1 MSNRTAK
8 NGNKDNKMAYKIKWY
23 LDLRRTSDGGKGR
36 LYLVI
41 YNNGTAAQIATGL
54 MLRKG
59 EFVAG
64 KVVGVPMAAKL
75 TQMLGIKRAKLQLD
89 IEELAC
95 KGYEVDK
102 MKAAEIKKAVMD
114 IRGNDGEEGNG
125 NGNGNGNGDGNGD
138 DAVFG
143 TFAERFI
150 ARRGKEKTRLV
161 YEMTLRKM
169 GGYCDVGSLRFADIS
184 VGWLRDFEQWMGATC
199 SVNTRGIHLR
209 NIRAVMNAA
218 IDEGV
223 MGAEL
228 YPFRRFK
235 IRKEETLK
243 RSLSVGDLR
252 RLRDYR
258 CEGWQRKY
266 VDVFMLS
273 FYLAGIN
280 LVDLMGLPP
289 LGADGVIRYR
299 RSKTGVWCELSVPPE
314 ARAIIERYRGE
325 ERLLWFGERL
335 KPGAEGWHDWL
346 HRFNEGL
353 QKVGPAGYMY
363 VRGKGPGGG
372 KRRVKVYDGLFPE
385 LTSYWARHTWA
396 TLAAEIDV
404 PDAVIDAALGHR
416 SPYRMADIYI
426 RRNARKVD
434 EAVRRVIEYFEDY
447 ARE

>member
-1 MSNRTAK
+1 
-8 NGNKDNKMAYKIKWY
+8 MAYKIKWY
-23 LDLRRTSDGGKGR
+23 LDLRRTSDEGKGR
-36 LYLVI
+36 LYMVI

-54 MLRKG
+54 MLHKN
-59 EFVAG
+59 EFEAG
-64 KVVGVPMAAKL
+64 KVVGVPMAGKL

-95 KGYEVDK
+95 NGYEVDK
-102 MKAAEIKKAVMD
+102 MKAAEIKKAVLAKH
-114 IRGNDGEEGNG
+114 GNDGEEGNG
-125 NGNGNGNGDGNGD
+125 EGNGAGNET
-138 DAVFG
+138 AFG
-143 TFAERFI
+143 TFAEKFI
-150 ARRGKEKTRLV
+150 ARRGKEKTRQV

-169 GGYCDVGSLRFADIS
+169 GGYCDVGRLRFADIS
-184 VGWLRDFEQWMGATC
+184 VGWLRDFEQWLGATC

-223 MGAEL
+223 VPADL

-235 IRKEETLK
+235 IKKEETMK

-252 RLRDYR
+252 RLRDYP

-289 LGADGVIRYR
+289 LEADGVIRYR
-299 RSKTGVWCELSVPPE
+299 RSKTGVLCQLSVPPE

-325 ERLLWFGERL
+325 RHLLWFGERL

-353 QKVGPAGYMY
+353 QKVGPSGYMY
-363 VRGKGPGGG
+363 VRRKGQCGG
-372 KRRVKVYDGLFPE
+372 KQRVKVYNALFPE

-416 SPYRMADIYI
+416 SPCRMADIYI
-426 RRNARKVD
+426 RRDARKVD
-434 EAVRRVIEYFEDY
+434 EAVRRVIEYVKGGGGAY
-447 ARE
+447 

>member
-1 MSNRTAK
+1 
-8 NGNKDNKMAYKIKWY
+8 MAYKIKWY
-23 LDLRRTSDGGKGR
+23 LDLRRTSDEGKGR
-36 LYLVI
+36 LYMVI

-54 MLRKG
+54 MLHKE
-59 EFVAG
+59 EFEAG
-64 KVVGVPMAAKL
+64 KVVGVPMAGKL

-89 IEELAC
+89 IEELAVS
-95 KGYEVDK
+95 GYEVDK
-102 MKAAEIKKAVMD
+102 MKAAEIKKAVMAK
-114 IRGNDGEEGNG
+114 RGNDGEEGNG
-125 NGNGNGNGDGNGD
+125 EGNGTGNET
-138 DAVFG
+138 AFG
-143 TFAERFI
+143 TFAEKFI
-150 ARRGKEKTRLV
+150 ARRGKEKTRQV

-169 GGYCDVGSLRFADIS
+169 GGYCDVGRLRFADIS
-184 VGWLRDFEQWMGATC
+184 VGWLRDFEQWLGATC

-223 MGAEL
+223 VPADL

-235 IRKEETLK
+235 IKKEETMK

-252 RLRDYR
+252 RLRDYP

-299 RSKTGVWCELSVPPE
+299 RSKTGVLCQLSVPPE

-325 ERLLWFGERL
+325 RHVLWFGERL

-353 QKVGPAGYMY
+353 QKVGPSGYMY
-363 VRGKGPGGG
+363 VRRKGQCGG
-372 KRRVKVYDGLFPE
+372 KQRVKVYNALFPE

-416 SPYRMADIYI
+416 SPCRMADIYI
-426 RRNARKVD
+426 RRDARKVD

-447 ARE
+447 ARK

>member
-1 MSNRTAK
+1 
-8 NGNKDNKMAYKIKWY
+8 MAYKIKWY
-23 LDLRRTSDGGKGR
+23 LDLRRTSDEGKGR
-36 LYLVI
+36 LYMVI

-54 MLRKG
+54 MLHKE
-59 EFVAG
+59 EFEAG
-64 KVVGVPMAAKL
+64 KVVGVPMAGKL

-89 IEELAC
+89 IEELAVG
-95 KGYEVDK
+95 GYEVDK
-102 MKAAEIKKAVMD
+102 MKAAEIKKAVMAK
-114 IRGNDGEEGNG
+114 RGNDGEDGNGEGNG
-125 NGNGNGNGDGNGD
+125 TGNET
-138 DAVFG
+138 AFG
-143 TFAERFI
+143 TFAEKFI
-150 ARRGKEKTRLV
+150 ARRGKEKTRQV

-184 VGWLRDFEQWMGATC
+184 VGWLRDFEQWLGATC

-223 MGAEL
+223 VPADL

-235 IRKEETLK
+235 IKKEDTMK
-243 RSLSVGDLR
+243 RSLPVGDLR
-252 RLRDYR
+252 RLRDYP

-299 RSKTGVWCELSVPPE
+299 RSKTGVLCQLSVPPE

-325 ERLLWFGERL
+325 RHLLWFGERL

-353 QKVGPAGYMY
+353 QKVGPSGYMY
-363 VRGKGPGGG
+363 VRRKGQCGG
-372 KRRVKVYDGLFPE
+372 KQRVKVYNALFPE

-416 SPYRMADIYI
+416 SPCRMADIYI
-426 RRNARKVD
+426 RRDARNVD
-434 EAVRRVIEYFEDY
+434 EAVRRVIKYFEDY
-447 ARE
+447 ARK

>member
-1 MSNRTAK
+1 
-8 NGNKDNKMAYKIKWY
+8 MAYKIKWY
-23 LDLRRTSDGGKGR
+23 LDLRRTSDEGKGR
-36 LYLVI
+36 LYMVI

-54 MLRKG
+54 MLHKE
-59 EFVAG
+59 EFEAG
-64 KVVGVPMAAKL
+64 KVVGVPMAGKL
-75 TQMLGIKRAKLQLD
+75 TQMIGIKRAKLQLD
-89 IEELAC
+89 IEELAVS
-95 KGYEVDK
+95 GYEVDK
-102 MKAAEIKKAVMD
+102 MKAAEIKKAVMTK
-114 IRGNDGEEGNG
+114 RGNDGEDGNGEGNG
-125 NGNGNGNGDGNGD
+125 TGNET
-138 DAVFG
+138 AFG
-143 TFAERFI
+143 TFAEKFI
-150 ARRGKEKTRLV
+150 ARRGKEKTRQV

-169 GGYCDVGSLRFADIS
+169 GGYCDVGRLRFADIS
-184 VGWLRDFEQWMGATC
+184 VGWLRDFEQWLGETC

-223 MGAEL
+223 VPADL

-235 IRKEETLK
+235 IKKEETMK

-252 RLRDYR
+252 RLRDYP

-299 RSKTGVWCELSVPPE
+299 RSKTGVLCQLSVPPE

-325 ERLLWFGERL
+325 RHLLWFGERL

-353 QKVGPAGYMY
+353 QKVGPSGYMY
-363 VRGKGPGGG
+363 VRRKGQCGG
-372 KRRVKVYDGLFPE
+372 KQRVKVYNALFPE

-416 SPYRMADIYI
+416 SPCRMADIYI
-426 RRNARKVD
+426 RRDARKVD

-447 ARE
+447 ARK

>member
-1 MSNRTAK
+1 
-8 NGNKDNKMAYKIKWY
+8 MAYKIKWY

-36 LYLVI
+36 LYMVI

-54 MLRKG
+54 MLHKN
-59 EFVAG
+59 EFEAG
-64 KVVGVPMAAKL
+64 KVVGVPMAGKL

-89 IEELAC
+89 IEELAVG
-95 KGYEVDK
+95 GYEVDK
-102 MKAAEIKKAVMD
+102 MKAAEIKKAVMAK
-114 IRGNDGEEGNG
+114 RGNDGEEGNG
-125 NGNGNGNGDGNGD
+125 EGNGAGNET
-138 DAVFG
+138 AFG
-143 TFAERFI
+143 TFAEKFI
-150 ARRGKEKTRLV
+150 ARRGKEKTRKV

-169 GGYCDVGSLRFADIS
+169 GGYCDVGRLRFADIS

-223 MGAEL
+223 VPADL

-235 IRKEETLK
+235 IKKEETMK

-252 RLRDYR
+252 RLRDYP

-299 RSKTGVWCELSVPPE
+299 RSKTGVLCQLSVPPE
-314 ARAIIERYRGE
+314 ARAIIERYRGD

-353 QKVGPAGYMY
+353 QKVGPSGYMY
-363 VRGKGPGGG
+363 VRRKGQCGG
-372 KRRVKVYDGLFPE
+372 KQRVKVYNALFPE

-416 SPYRMADIYI
+416 SPCRMADIYI
-426 RRNARKVD
+426 RRDARKVD
-434 EAVRRVIEYFEDY
+434 EAVMRVIEYVNGKTDGG
-447 ARE
+447 

>member
-1 MSNRTAK
+1 
-8 NGNKDNKMAYKIKWY
+8 MAYKIKWY
-23 LDLRRTSDGGKGR
+23 LDLRRTSDEGKGR
-36 LYLVI
+36 LYMVI

-54 MLRKG
+54 MLHKN
-59 EFVAG
+59 EFEAG
-64 KVVGVPMAAKL
+64 KVVGVPMAGKL
-75 TQMLGIKRAKLQLD
+75 TQMIGIKRAKLQLD
-89 IEELAC
+89 IEELAVS
-95 KGYEVDK
+95 GYEVDK
-102 MKAAEIKKAVMD
+102 MKAAEIKKAVMAK
-114 IRGNDGEEGNG
+114 RGNDGEEGNG
-125 NGNGNGNGDGNGD
+125 EDKGAGSET
-138 DAVFG
+138 AFG
-143 TFAERFI
+143 TFAEKFI
-150 ARRGKEKTRLV
+150 ARRGKEKTRQV

-169 GGYCDVGSLRFADIS
+169 GEYCDVGRLRFADIS
-184 VGWLRDFEQWMGATC
+184 VGWLRDFEQWLGATC

-223 MGAEL
+223 VPADL

-235 IRKEETLK
+235 IKKEETMK

-252 RLRDYR
+252 RLRDYP

-299 RSKTGVWCELSVPPE
+299 RSKTGVLCQLSVPPE

-325 ERLLWFGERL
+325 RHLLWFGERL

-353 QKVGPAGYMY
+353 QKVGPSGYMY
-363 VRGKGPGGG
+363 VRRKGQCGG
-372 KRRVKVYDGLFPE
+372 KQRVKVYNALFPE

-416 SPYRMADIYI
+416 SPCRMADIYI
-426 RRNARKVD
+426 RRDARKVD

-447 ARE
+447 ARK

>member
-1 MSNRTAK
+1 
-8 NGNKDNKMAYKIKWY
+8 MAYKIKWY

-36 LYLVI
+36 LYMVI
-41 YNNGTAAQIATGL
+41 YNNGTSAQIATGL
-54 MLRKG
+54 MLHKE
-59 EFVAG
+59 EFEAG
-64 KVVGVPMAAKL
+64 KVVGVPMAGKL

-89 IEELAC
+89 IEELAVG
-95 KGYEVDK
+95 GYEVDK
-102 MKAAEIKKAVMD
+102 MKAAEIKKAVMAK
-114 IRGNDGEEGNG
+114 RGNDGEDGNGEGNG
-125 NGNGNGNGDGNGD
+125 TGNE
-138 DAVFG
+138 AAFG
-143 TFAERFI
+143 TFAEKFI
-150 ARRGKEKTRLV
+150 ARRCKEKTRQV

-184 VGWLRDFEQWMGATC
+184 VGWLRDFEHWLGATC

-223 MGAEL
+223 MPADL

-235 IRKEETLK
+235 IKKEETMK
-243 RSLSVGDLR
+243 RSLSVCDLR
-252 RLRDYR
+252 RLRDYP

-299 RSKTGVWCELSVPPE
+299 RSKTGVLCQLSVPPE
-314 ARAIIERYRGE
+314 ARAIIERYRGD

-353 QKVGPAGYMY
+353 QKVGPSGYMY
-363 VRGKGPGGG
+363 VRRRGQCGG
-372 KRRVKVYDGLFPE
+372 KQRVKVYNALFPE

-416 SPYRMADIYI
+416 SPCRMADIYI
-426 RRNARKVD
+426 RRDARKVD
-434 EAVRRVIEYFEDY
+434 EAVRRVIEYVNGKTDGS
-447 ARE
+447 

>member
-1 MSNRTAK
+1 
-8 NGNKDNKMAYKIKWY
+8 MAYKIKWY
-23 LDLRRTSDGGKGR
+23 LDLRRTSDEGKGR
-36 LYLVI
+36 LYMVI

-54 MLRKG
+54 MLHKN
-59 EFVAG
+59 EFEAG
-64 KVVGVPMAAKL
+64 KVVGVPMAGKL

-95 KGYEVDK
+95 NGYEVDK
-102 MKAAEIKKAVMD
+102 MKAAEIKKAVMAK
-114 IRGNDGEEGNG
+114 RGNDGEEGNG
-125 NGNGNGNGDGNGD
+125 EGNGTGNE
-138 DAVFG
+138 AAFG
-143 TFAERFI
+143 TFAEKFI
-150 ARRGKEKTRLV
+150 ARRGKEKTRQV

-169 GGYCDVGSLRFADIS
+169 GGYCDVGSLKFADIS
-184 VGWLRDFEQWMGATC
+184 VGWLRDFEQWLGATC

-223 MGAEL
+223 VPADL

-235 IRKEETLK
+235 IKKEETMK

-252 RLRDYR
+252 RLRDYP

-299 RSKTGVWCELSVPPE
+299 RSKTGVLCQLSVPPE

-325 ERLLWFGERL
+325 RHLLWFGERL

-353 QKVGPAGYMY
+353 QKVGPSGYMY
-363 VRGKGPGGG
+363 VRRKGQCGG
-372 KRRVKVYDGLFPE
+372 KQRVKVYNALFPE

-416 SPYRMADIYI
+416 SPCRMADIYI
-426 RRNARKVD
+426 RRDARKVD
-434 EAVRRVIEYFEDY
+434 EAARRVIEFVNGKTDGS
-447 ARE
+447 

>member
-1 MSNRTAK
+1 
-8 NGNKDNKMAYKIKWY
+8 MAYKIKWY
-23 LDLRRTSDGGKGR
+23 LDLRRTSDEGKGR
-36 LYLVI
+36 LYMVI

-54 MLRKG
+54 MLHKN
-59 EFVAG
+59 EFEAG
-64 KVVGVPMAAKL
+64 KVVGVPMAGKL

-95 KGYEVDK
+95 NGYEVDK
-102 MKAAEIKKAVMD
+102 MKAAEIKKAVLAKH
-114 IRGNDGEEGNG
+114 GNDGEEGNG
-125 NGNGNGNGDGNGD
+125 EGNGTGNET
-138 DAVFG
+138 AFG
-143 TFAERFI
+143 TFAEKFI
-150 ARRGKEKTRLV
+150 ARRCKEKTRQV

-169 GGYCDVGSLRFADIS
+169 GGYCDVGRLRFADIS
-184 VGWLRDFEQWMGATC
+184 VGWLRDFEQWLGTTC

-223 MGAEL
+223 VPADL

-235 IRKEETLK
+235 IKKEETMK

-252 RLRDYR
+252 RLRDYP

-299 RSKTGVWCELSVPPE
+299 RSKTGVLCQLSVPPE

-325 ERLLWFGERL
+325 RHLLWFGERL
-335 KPGAEGWHDWL
+335 KPDAEGWHDWL

-353 QKVGPAGYMY
+353 QKVGPSGYMY
-363 VRGKGPGGG
+363 VRRKGRCGG
-372 KRRVKVYDGLFPE
+372 KQRGKVYNALFPE

-404 PDAVIDAALGHR
+404 PDAVIDAALGHK
-416 SPYRMADIYI
+416 SPCRMADIYI
-426 RRNARKVD
+426 RRDARKVD

-447 ARE
+447 ARK

>member
-1 MSNRTAK
+1 
-8 NGNKDNKMAYKIKWY
+8 MAYKIKWY
-23 LDLRRTSDGGKGR
+23 LDLRRASTEGKGR
-36 LYLVI
+36 LYMVI

-54 MLRKG
+54 MLHKN
-59 EFVAG
+59 EFEAG
-64 KVVGVPMAAKL
+64 KVVGVPMAGKL

-95 KGYEVDK
+95 NGYEVDK
-102 MKAAEIKKAVMD
+102 MKAAEIKKAVLAK
-114 IRGNDGEEGNG
+114 RGNDDEEGNG
-125 NGNGNGNGDGNGD
+125 EGNGAGNET
-138 DAVFG
+138 AFG
-143 TFAERFI
+143 TFAEKFI
-150 ARRGKEKTRLV
+150 ARRGKEKTRQV

-169 GGYCDVGSLRFADIS
+169 GGYCDVGRLRFADIS
-184 VGWLRDFEQWMGATC
+184 VGWLRDFEQWLGETC

-223 MGAEL
+223 VPADL

-235 IRKEETLK
+235 IKKEETMK
-243 RSLSVGDLR
+243 RSLPVGDLR
-252 RLRDYR
+252 RLRDYP

-299 RSKTGVWCELSVPPE
+299 RSKTGVLCQLSVPPE

-325 ERLLWFGERL
+325 RHLLWFGERL

-353 QKVGPAGYMY
+353 QKVGPSGYMY
-363 VRGKGPGGG
+363 VRRKGQCGG
-372 KRRVKVYDGLFPE
+372 KQRVKVYNALFPE

-416 SPYRMADIYI
+416 SPCRMADIYI
-426 RRNARKVD
+426 RRDARKVD
-434 EAVRRVIEYFEDY
+434 EAVKRVIEYVNGG
-447 ARE
+447 AGAH

>member
-1 MSNRTAK
+1 
-8 NGNKDNKMAYKIKWY
+8 MAYKIKWY
-23 LDLRRTSDGGKGR
+23 LDLRRTSDEGKGR
-36 LYLVI
+36 LYMVI

-54 MLRKG
+54 MLHKE
-59 EFVAG
+59 EFEAG
-64 KVVGVPMAAKL
+64 KVVGVPMAGKL

-89 IEELAC
+89 IEELAVS
-95 KGYEVDK
+95 GYEVDK
-102 MKAAEIKKAVMD
+102 MKAAEIKKAVMAK
-114 IRGNDGEEGNG
+114 RGNDGENGNGEGNG
-125 NGNGNGNGDGNGD
+125 TGNET
-138 DAVFG
+138 AFG
-143 TFAERFI
+143 TFAEKFI
-150 ARRGKEKTRLV
+150 ARRGKEKTRQV

-184 VGWLRDFEQWMGATC
+184 VGWLRDFEQWLGETC

-223 MGAEL
+223 VPADL

-235 IRKEETLK
+235 IKKEETMK

-252 RLRDYR
+252 RLRDYP

-299 RSKTGVWCELSVPPE
+299 RSKTGVLCQLSVPPE

-325 ERLLWFGERL
+325 RHLLWFGERL

-353 QKVGPAGYMY
+353 QKVGPSGYMY
-363 VRGKGPGGG
+363 VRRKGQCGG
-372 KRRVKVYDGLFPE
+372 KQRVKVYNALFPE

-416 SPYRMADIYI
+416 SPCRMADIYI
-426 RRNARKVD
+426 RRDARKVD

-447 ARE
+447 ARK

>member
-1 MSNRTAK
+1 
-8 NGNKDNKMAYKIKWY
+8 MAYKIKWY
-23 LDLRRTSDGGKGR
+23 LDLRRTSDEGKGR
-36 LYLVI
+36 LYMVI

-54 MLRKG
+54 MLHKN
-59 EFVAG
+59 EFEAG
-64 KVVGVPMAAKL
+64 KVVGVPMAGKL

-95 KGYEVDK
+95 NGYEVDK
-102 MKAAEIKKAVMD
+102 MKAAEIKKAVLAK
-114 IRGNDGEEGNG
+114 RGNDGEEGNG
-125 NGNGNGNGDGNGD
+125 VGNET
-138 DAVFG
+138 AFG
-143 TFAERFI
+143 TFAEKFI
-150 ARRGKEKTRLV
+150 ARRGKEKTRQV

-169 GGYCDVGSLRFADIS
+169 GGYCDVGRLRFADIS
-184 VGWLRDFEQWMGATC
+184 VGWLRDFEQWLGATC

-223 MGAEL
+223 VPTDL

-235 IRKEETLK
+235 IKKEETMK

-252 RLRDYR
+252 RLRDYP

-289 LGADGVIRYR
+289 LEADSVIRYR
-299 RSKTGVWCELSVPPE
+299 RSKTGVLCQLSVPPE

-325 ERLLWFGERL
+325 RHLLWFGERL

-353 QKVGPAGYMY
+353 QKVGPSGYMY
-363 VRGKGPGGG
+363 VRRKGQCGG
-372 KRRVKVYDGLFPE
+372 KQRVKVYNALFPE

-416 SPYRMADIYI
+416 SPCRIADIYI
-426 RRNARKVD
+426 RRDARKVD
-434 EAVRRVIEYFEDY
+434 EAVKRVIEYVNGKTDGS
-447 ARE
+447 

>member
-1 MSNRTAK
+1 
-8 NGNKDNKMAYKIKWY
+8 MAYKIKWY
-23 LDLRRTSDGGKGR
+23 LDLRRTSDEGKGR
-36 LYLVI
+36 LYMVI

-54 MLRKG
+54 MLHKN
-59 EFVAG
+59 EFEAG
-64 KVVGVPMAAKL
+64 KVVGVPMAGKL

-95 KGYEVDK
+95 NGYEVDK
-102 MKAAEIKKAVMD
+102 MKAAEIKKAVLAKH
-114 IRGNDGEEGNG
+114 GNDGEEGNG
-125 NGNGNGNGDGNGD
+125 EGNGAGNET
-138 DAVFG
+138 AFG
-143 TFAERFI
+143 TFAEKFI
-150 ARRGKEKTRLV
+150 ARRGKEKTRQV

-169 GGYCDVGSLRFADIS
+169 GGYCDVGRLRFADIS
-184 VGWLRDFEQWMGATC
+184 AGWLRDFEQWLGTTC

-223 MGAEL
+223 VPADL

-235 IRKEETLK
+235 IKKEETMK

-252 RLRDYR
+252 RLRDYP

-299 RSKTGVWCELSVPPE
+299 RSKTGVLCQLSVPPE

-325 ERLLWFGERL
+325 RHLLWFGERL

-353 QKVGPAGYMY
+353 QKVGPSGYMY
-363 VRGKGPGGG
+363 VRRKGQCGG
-372 KRRVKVYDGLFPE
+372 KQRVKVYNALFPE
-385 LTSYWARHTWA
+385 LTSYVARHTWA

-416 SPYRMADIYI
+416 SPCRMADIYI
-426 RRNARKVD
+426 RRDARKVD
-434 EAVRRVIEYFEDY
+434 EAVRRVIEYVKGGGGAY
-447 ARE
+447 

>member
-1 MSNRTAK
+1 
-8 NGNKDNKMAYKIKWY
+8 MAYKIKWY
-23 LDLRRTSDGGKGR
+23 LDLRRTSTEGKGR
-36 LYLVI
+36 LYMVI

-54 MLRKG
+54 MLHKN
-59 EFVAG
+59 EFEAG
-64 KVVGVPMAAKL
+64 KVVGVPMAGKL

-95 KGYEVDK
+95 NGYEVDK
-102 MKAAEIKKAVMD
+102 MKAAEIKKAVLAK
-114 IRGNDGEEGNG
+114 RGNDGEEGNG
-125 NGNGNGNGDGNGD
+125 EGNGAGNET
-138 DAVFG
+138 AFG
-143 TFAERFI
+143 TFAEKFI
-150 ARRGKEKTRLV
+150 ARRGKEKTRQV

-169 GGYCDVGSLRFADIS
+169 GGYCDVGRLRFADIS
-184 VGWLRDFEQWMGATC
+184 VGWLRDFEQWLGATC
-199 SVNTRGIHLR
+199 CVNTRGIHLR

-223 MGAEL
+223 VPADL

-235 IRKEETLK
+235 IKKEETMK

-252 RLRDYR
+252 RLRDYP

-299 RSKTGVWCELSVPPE
+299 RSKTGVLCQLSVPPE

-325 ERLLWFGERL
+325 RHLLWFGERL

-353 QKVGPAGYMY
+353 QKVGPSGYMY
-363 VRGKGPGGG
+363 VRRKGQCSGKQ
-372 KRRVKVYDGLFPE
+372 RVKVYNALFPE
-385 LTSYWARHTWA
+385 LSSYWARHTWA

-416 SPYRMADIYI
+416 SVCRMADIYI
-426 RRNARKVD
+426 RRDARKVD
-434 EAVRRVIEYFEDY
+434 EAVRRVIEYVNGGVG
-447 ARE
+447 AHQG

>member
-1 MSNRTAK
+1 
-8 NGNKDNKMAYKIKWY
+8 MAYKIKWY
-23 LDLRRTSDGGKGR
+23 LDLRRTSDEGKGR
-36 LYLVI
+36 LYMVI

-54 MLRKG
+54 MLHKN
-59 EFVAG
+59 EFEAG
-64 KVVGVPMAAKL
+64 KVVGVPMAGKL

-95 KGYEVDK
+95 NGYEVDK
-102 MKAAEIKKAVMD
+102 MKAAEIKKAVLAKH
-114 IRGNDGEEGNG
+114 GNDGEEGNG
-125 NGNGNGNGDGNGD
+125 EGNGAGNET
-138 DAVFG
+138 AFG
-143 TFAERFI
+143 TFAEKFI
-150 ARRGKEKTRLV
+150 ARRGKEKTRQV

-169 GGYCDVGSLRFADIS
+169 GGYCDVGRLRFADIS
-184 VGWLRDFEQWMGATC
+184 AGWLRDFEQWLGTTC

-223 MGAEL
+223 VPADL

-235 IRKEETLK
+235 IKKEETMK

-252 RLRDYR
+252 RLRDYP

-299 RSKTGVWCELSVPPE
+299 RSKTGVLCQLSVPPE

-325 ERLLWFGERL
+325 RHLLWFGERL

-353 QKVGPAGYMY
+353 QKVGPSGYMY
-363 VRGKGPGGG
+363 VRRKGQCGG
-372 KRRVKVYDGLFPE
+372 KQRVKVYNALFPE

-416 SPYRMADIYI
+416 SPCRMADIYI
-426 RRNARKVD
+426 RRDARKVD
-434 EAVRRVIEYFEDY
+434 EAVRRVIEYVKGGGGAY
-447 ARE
+447 

>member
-1 MSNRTAK
+1 
-8 NGNKDNKMAYKIKWY
+8 MAYKIKWY
-23 LDLRRTSDGGKGR
+23 LDLRRTSDEGKGR
-36 LYLVI
+36 LYMVI

-54 MLRKG
+54 MLHKE
-59 EFVAG
+59 EFEAG
-64 KVVGVPMAAKL
+64 KVVGVPMAGKL
-75 TQMLGIKRAKLQLD
+75 TQMIGIKRAKLQLD
-89 IEELAC
+89 IEELAVS
-95 KGYEVDK
+95 GYEVDK
-102 MKAAEIKKAVMD
+102 MKAAEIKKAVMAK
-114 IRGNDGEEGNG
+114 RGNDGEDGNGEGNG
-125 NGNGNGNGDGNGD
+125 TGNET
-138 DAVFG
+138 AFG
-143 TFAERFI
+143 TFAEKFI
-150 ARRGKEKTRLV
+150 ARRGKEKTRQV

-184 VGWLRDFEQWMGATC
+184 VGWLRDFEQWLGATC

-223 MGAEL
+223 VPADL

-235 IRKEETLK
+235 IKKEETMK

-252 RLRDYR
+252 RLRDYP

-299 RSKTGVWCELSVPPE
+299 RSKTGVLCQLSVPPE
-314 ARAIIERYRGE
+314 ARAIIERYRGG
-325 ERLLWFGERL
+325 RHLLWFGERL

-353 QKVGPAGYMY
+353 QKVGPSGYMY
-363 VRGKGPGGG
+363 VRRKGRCGG
-372 KRRVKVYDGLFPE
+372 KQRVKVYNALFPE

-416 SPYRMADIYI
+416 SPCRMADIYI
-426 RRNARKVD
+426 RRDARKVD

-447 ARE
+447 ARK

>member
-1 MSNRTAK
+1 
-8 NGNKDNKMAYKIKWY
+8 MAYKIKWY
-23 LDLRRTSDGGKGR
+23 LDLRRTSDEGKGR
-36 LYLVI
+36 LYMVI
-41 YNNGTAAQIATGL
+41 YNNGTAAQITTGL
-54 MLRKG
+54 MLHKE
-59 EFVAG
+59 EFEAG
-64 KVVGVPMAAKL
+64 KVVGVPMAGKL

-89 IEELAC
+89 IEELAVN
-95 KGYEVDK
+95 GYEVDK
-102 MKAAEIKKAVMD
+102 MKAAEIKKAVMAK
-114 IRGNDGEEGNG
+114 RGNDGENGNGEGNG
-125 NGNGNGNGDGNGD
+125 TGNET
-138 DAVFG
+138 AFG
-143 TFAERFI
+143 TFAEKFI
-150 ARRGKEKTRLV
+150 ARRGKEKTRQV

-169 GGYCDVGSLRFADIS
+169 GGYCDVGRLRFADIS
-184 VGWLRDFEQWMGATC
+184 VGWLRDFEQWLGATC

-223 MGAEL
+223 VPADL

-235 IRKEETLK
+235 IKKEETMK

-252 RLRDYR
+252 RLRDYP

-299 RSKTGVWCELSVPPE
+299 RSKTGVLCQLSVPPE

-325 ERLLWFGERL
+325 RHLLWFGERL

-353 QKVGPAGYMY
+353 QKVGPSGYMY
-363 VRGKGPGGG
+363 VRRKGQCGG
-372 KRRVKVYDGLFPE
+372 KQRVKVYNALFPE

-416 SPYRMADIYI
+416 SPCRMADIYI
-426 RRNARKVD
+426 RRDARKVD

-447 ARE
+447 ARK

>member
-1 MSNRTAK
+1 
-8 NGNKDNKMAYKIKWY
+8 MAYKIKWY

-36 LYLVI
+36 LYMVI
-41 YNNGTAAQIATGL
+41 YNNGTSAQIATGL
-54 MLRKG
+54 MLHKN
-59 EFVAG
+59 EFEAG
-64 KVVGVPMAAKL
+64 KVVGVPMAGKL

-89 IEELAC
+89 IEELAVG
-95 KGYEVDK
+95 GYEVDK
-102 MKAAEIKKAVMD
+102 MKAAEIKKAVMAK
-114 IRGNDGEEGNG
+114 RGNDGEDGNGEGNG
-125 NGNGNGNGDGNGD
+125 NGNE
-138 DAVFG
+138 AAFG
-143 TFAERFI
+143 TFAEKFI
-150 ARRGKEKTRLV
+150 ARRCKEKTKQV

-184 VGWLRDFEQWMGATC
+184 VGWLRDFEHWLGATC

-209 NIRAVMNAA
+209 NIRAIMNAA

-223 MGAEL
+223 MPADL

-235 IRKEETLK
+235 IKKEETMK

-252 RLRDYR
+252 RLRDYP

-299 RSKTGVWCELSVPPE
+299 RSKTGVLCQLSVPPE

-325 ERLLWFGERL
+325 QHLLWFGERL

-346 HRFNEGL
+346 HRFNDGL
-353 QKVGPAGYMY
+353 QKVGPSGYMY
-363 VRGKGPGGG
+363 VRRKGRCGG
-372 KRRVKVYDGLFPE
+372 KQRVKVYNALFPE

-416 SPYRMADIYI
+416 SPCRMADIYI
-426 RRNARKVD
+426 RRDARKVD
-434 EAVRRVIEYFEDY
+434 EAVRRVIEYVNGKADAY
-447 ARE
+447 

>member
-1 MSNRTAK
+1 
-8 NGNKDNKMAYKIKWY
+8 MAYKIKWY

-36 LYLVI
+36 LYMVI
-41 YNNGTAAQIATGL
+41 YNNGTSAQIATGL
-54 MLRKG
+54 MLHKN
-59 EFVAG
+59 EFEAG
-64 KVVGVPMAAKL
+64 KVVGGPWAGKL

-89 IEELAC
+89 IEELAVG
-95 KGYEVDK
+95 GYEVDK
-102 MKAAEIKKAVMD
+102 MKAAEIKKAVMAK
-114 IRGNDGEEGNG
+114 RGNDGEEGNG
-125 NGNGNGNGDGNGD
+125 EGNGAGNET
-138 DAVFG
+138 AFG
-143 TFAERFI
+143 TFAEKFI
-150 ARRGKEKTRLV
+150 ARRGKEKTRKV

-184 VGWLRDFEQWMGATC
+184 VGWLRDFEHWLGATC

-223 MGAEL
+223 MPADL

-235 IRKEETLK
+235 IKKEETMK

-252 RLRDYR
+252 RLRDYP

-280 LVDLMGLPP
+280 LVDLIGLPP

-299 RSKTGVWCELSVPPE
+299 RSKTGVLCQLSVPPE
-314 ARAIIERYRGE
+314 AMEIIERYRGD

-346 HRFNEGL
+346 HRFNDGL
-353 QKVGPAGYMY
+353 QKVGPSGYMY
-363 VRGKGPGGG
+363 VRRKGRCGG
-372 KRRVKVYDGLFPE
+372 KQRVKVYNALFPE

-416 SPYRMADIYI
+416 SACRMADIYI
-426 RRNARKVD
+426 RRDARKVD
-434 EAVRRVIEYFEDY
+434 EAVRRVIEYVNGKADAY
-447 ARE
+447 

>member
-1 MSNRTAK
+1 
-8 NGNKDNKMAYKIKWY
+8 MAYKIKWY
-23 LDLRRTSDGGKGR
+23 LDLRRTSDEGKGR
-36 LYLVI
+36 LYMVI

-54 MLRKG
+54 MLHKE
-59 EFVAG
+59 EFEAG
-64 KVVGVPMAAKL
+64 KVVGVPMAGKL
-75 TQMLGIKRAKLQLD
+75 TQMLCIKRAKLQLD
-89 IEELAC
+89 IEELAVS
-95 KGYEVDK
+95 GYEVEK
-102 MKAAEIKKAVMD
+102 MKAAEIKKAVMAK
-114 IRGNDGEEGNG
+114 RGNDGEEGNG
-125 NGNGNGNGDGNGD
+125 EGNGAGSET
-138 DAVFG
+138 AFG
-143 TFAERFI
+143 TFAEKFI
-150 ARRGKEKTRLV
+150 ARRGKEKTRQV

-169 GGYCDVGSLRFADIS
+169 GGYCDVGRLRFADIS
-184 VGWLRDFEQWMGATC
+184 VGWLRDFEQWLGATC

-223 MGAEL
+223 VPADL

-235 IRKEETLK
+235 IKKEETMK

-252 RLRDYR
+252 RLRDYP

-299 RSKTGVWCELSVPPE
+299 RSKTGVLCQLSVPPE

-325 ERLLWFGERL
+325 RHLLWFGERL

-353 QKVGPAGYMY
+353 QKVGPSGYMY
-363 VRGKGPGGG
+363 VRRKGRCGG
-372 KRRVKVYDGLFPE
+372 KQRVKVYNALFPE

-416 SPYRMADIYI
+416 SPCRMADIYI
-426 RRNARKVD
+426 RRDARKVD
-434 EAVRRVIEYFEDY
+434 EAVRRVIKYFEDY
-447 ARE
+447 ARK

>member
-1 MSNRTAK
+1 
-8 NGNKDNKMAYKIKWY
+8 MAYKIKWY
-23 LDLRRTSDGGKGR
+23 LDLRRTSTEGKGR
-36 LYLVI
+36 LYMVI
-41 YNNGTAAQIATGL
+41 YNNGTSAQIATGL
-54 MLRKG
+54 MLHKE
-59 EFVAG
+59 EFEAG
-64 KVVGVPMAAKL
+64 KVVGVPMAGKL

-89 IEELAC
+89 IEELAVG
-95 KGYEVDK
+95 GYEVDK
-102 MKAAEIKKAVMD
+102 MKAAEIKKAVMAK
-114 IRGNDGEEGNG
+114 RGNDDEEGNG
-125 NGNGNGNGDGNGD
+125 EGNGAGNET
-138 DAVFG
+138 AFG
-143 TFAERFI
+143 TFAEKFI
-150 ARRGKEKTRLV
+150 ARRGKEKTRQV

-169 GGYCDVGSLRFADIS
+169 GGYCDVWRLRFADIS
-184 VGWLRDFEQWMGATC
+184 VGWLRDFEQWLGATC

-223 MGAEL
+223 VPADL

-235 IRKEETLK
+235 IKKEETMK

-252 RLRDYR
+252 RLRDYP

-280 LVDLMGLPP
+280 LVDLMRLPP

-299 RSKTGVWCELSVPPE
+299 RSKTGVLCQLSVPPE

-325 ERLLWFGERL
+325 RHLLWFGERL

-353 QKVGPAGYMY
+353 QKVGPSGYMY
-363 VRGKGPGGG
+363 VRRKGRCGG
-372 KRRVKVYDGLFPE
+372 KQRVKVYNALFPE

-416 SPYRMADIYI
+416 SPCRMADIYI
-426 RRNARKVD
+426 RRDARKVD
-434 EAVRRVIEYFEDY
+434 EAVRRVIEYVNGKADGS
-447 ARE
+447 

>member
-1 MSNRTAK
+1 
-8 NGNKDNKMAYKIKWY
+8 MAYKIKWY
-23 LDLRRTSDGGKGR
+23 LDLRRTSTEGKGR
-36 LYLVI
+36 LYMVI
-41 YNNGTAAQIATGL
+41 YNNGTTAQIATGL
-54 MLRKG
+54 MLHKN
-59 EFVAG
+59 EFEAG
-64 KVVGVPMAAKL
+64 KVVGVPMAGKL

-89 IEELAC
+89 IEELAVS
-95 KGYEVDK
+95 GYEVDK
-102 MKAAEIKKAVMD
+102 MKAAEIKKAVMTK
-114 IRGNDGEEGNG
+114 RGNDDEEGNG
-125 NGNGNGNGDGNGD
+125 EGKGAGGET
-138 DAVFG
+138 AFG
-143 TFAERFI
+143 TFAEKFI
-150 ARRGKEKTRLV
+150 ARRCKEKTRQV

-184 VGWLRDFEQWMGATC
+184 VGWLRDFEQWLGATC

-223 MGAEL
+223 VPADL

-235 IRKEETLK
+235 IKKEETMK

-252 RLRDYR
+252 RLRDYP

-299 RSKTGVWCELSVPPE
+299 RSKTGVLCQLSVPPE

-325 ERLLWFGERL
+325 RHLLWFGERL

-353 QKVGPAGYMY
+353 QKVGPSGYMY
-363 VRGKGPGGG
+363 VRRKGRCGG
-372 KRRVKVYDGLFPE
+372 KQRVKVYNALFPE

-416 SPYRMADIYI
+416 SVCRMADIYI
-426 RRNARKVD
+426 RRDARKVD
-434 EAVRRVIEYFEDY
+434 EAVRRVIEYVNGG
-447 ARE
+447 AGAH

>member
-1 MSNRTAK
+1 
-8 NGNKDNKMAYKIKWY
+8 MAYKIKWY

-36 LYLVI
+36 LYMVI
-41 YNNGTAAQIATGL
+41 YNNGTSAQIATGL
-54 MLRKG
+54 MLHKE
-59 EFVAG
+59 EFEAG
-64 KVVGVPMAAKL
+64 KVVGVPMAGKL

-89 IEELAC
+89 IEELAVG
-95 KGYEVDK
+95 GYEVDK
-102 MKAAEIKKAVMD
+102 MKAAEIKKAVMAKG
-114 IRGNDGEEGNG
+114 GNDGEDGNGEGNG
-125 NGNGNGNGDGNGD
+125 TGNE
-138 DAVFG
+138 AAFG
-143 TFAERFI
+143 TFAEKFI
-150 ARRGKEKTRLV
+150 ARRCKEKTRQV

-169 GGYCDVGSLRFADIS
+169 GRYCDVGSLRFADIS
-184 VGWLRDFEQWMGATC
+184 VGWLRDFEHWLGATC

-223 MGAEL
+223 MPADL

-235 IRKEETLK
+235 IKKEETMK
-243 RSLSVGDLR
+243 RSLSVCDLR
-252 RLRDYR
+252 RLRDYP

-299 RSKTGVWCELSVPPE
+299 RSKTGVLCQLSVPPE
-314 ARAIIERYRGE
+314 ARAIIERYRGD

-346 HRFNEGL
+346 HRFNDGL
-353 QKVGPAGYMY
+353 QKVGPSGYMY
-363 VRGKGPGGG
+363 VRRKGRCGG
-372 KRRVKVYDGLFPE
+372 KQRVKVYNALFPE

-416 SPYRMADIYI
+416 SPCRMADIYI
-426 RRNARKVD
+426 RRDARKVD
-434 EAVRRVIEYFEDY
+434 EAVRRVIEYVNGKADGG
-447 ARE
+447 

>member
-1 MSNRTAK
+1 
-8 NGNKDNKMAYKIKWY
+8 MAYKIKWY
-23 LDLRRTSDGGKGR
+23 LDLRRTSDEGKGR
-36 LYLVI
+36 LYMVI

-54 MLRKG
+54 MLHKN
-59 EFVAG
+59 EFEAG
-64 KVVGVPMAAKL
+64 KVVGVPMAGKL
-75 TQMLGIKRAKLQLD
+75 TQMIGIKRAKLQLD
-89 IEELAC
+89 IEELAVS
-95 KGYEVDK
+95 GYELDK
-102 MKAAEIKKAVMD
+102 MKAAEIKKAVMAK
-114 IRGNDGEEGNG
+114 RENDGEEGNG
-125 NGNGNGNGDGNGD
+125 EGKGAGSE
-138 DAVFG
+138 AAFG
-143 TFAERFI
+143 TFAEKFI
-150 ARRGKEKTRLV
+150 ARRGKEKTRQV

-169 GGYCDVGSLRFADIS
+169 GGYCDVGRLRFADIS
-184 VGWLRDFEQWMGATC
+184 VGWLRDFEQWLGETC

-223 MGAEL
+223 VPADL

-235 IRKEETLK
+235 IKKEETMK

-252 RLRDYR
+252 RLRDYP

-299 RSKTGVWCELSVPPE
+299 RSKTGVLCQLSVPPE

-325 ERLLWFGERL
+325 RHLLWFGERL

-353 QKVGPAGYMY
+353 QKVGPSGYMY
-363 VRGKGPGGG
+363 VRRKGQCGG
-372 KRRVKVYDGLFPE
+372 KQRVKVYNALFPE

-416 SPYRMADIYI
+416 SPCRMADIYI
-426 RRNARKVD
+426 RRDARKVD

-447 ARE
+447 ARK

>member
-1 MSNRTAK
+1 
-8 NGNKDNKMAYKIKWY
+8 MAYKIKWY
-23 LDLRRTSDGGKGR
+23 LDLRRTNDGGKGR
-36 LYLVI
+36 LYMVI
-41 YNNGTAAQIATGL
+41 YNNGTSAQIATGL
-54 MLRKG
+54 MLHKE
-59 EFVAG
+59 EFEAG
-64 KVVGVPMAAKL
+64 KVVGVPMAGKL

-89 IEELAC
+89 IEELAVG
-95 KGYEVDK
+95 GYEVDK
-102 MKAAEIKKAVMD
+102 MKAAEIKKAVMAK
-114 IRGNDGEEGNG
+114 RGNDGEEGNG
-125 NGNGNGNGDGNGD
+125 KGNGKENGEGNGTGNE
-138 DAVFG
+138 AAFG
-143 TFAERFI
+143 TFAEKFI
-150 ARRGKEKTRLV
+150 ARRGKEKTRQV

-184 VGWLRDFEQWMGATC
+184 VGWLRDFEHWLGATC

-223 MGAEL
+223 MPADL

-235 IRKEETLK
+235 IKKEETMK
-243 RSLSVGDLR
+243 RSLSVCDLR
-252 RLRDYR
+252 RLRDYP

-299 RSKTGVWCELSVPPE
+299 RSKTGVLCQLSVPPE
-314 ARAIIERYRGE
+314 ARAIIERYRGD

-353 QKVGPAGYMY
+353 QKVGPSGYMY
-363 VRGKGPGGG
+363 VRRKGRCGG
-372 KRRVKVYDGLFPE
+372 KQRVKVYNALFPE

-416 SPYRMADIYI
+416 SPCRMADIYI
-426 RRNARKVD
+426 RRDARKVD
-434 EAVRRVIEYFEDY
+434 EAVRRVIEYVNGKTDGS
-447 ARE
+447 

>member
-1 MSNRTAK
+1 M
-8 NGNKDNKMAYKIKWY
+8 
-23 LDLRRTSDGGKGR
+23 
-36 LYLVI
+36 VI
-41 YNNGTAAQIATGL
+41 YNNGTSAQIATGL
-54 MLRKG
+54 MLHKE
-59 EFVAG
+59 EFAAG
-64 KVVGVPMAAKL
+64 KVVGVPMAGKL

-89 IEELAC
+89 IEELAVG
-95 KGYEVDK
+95 GYEVDK
-102 MKAAEIKKAVMD
+102 MKAAEIKKAVMAK
-114 IRGNDGEEGNG
+114 RGNDGEDGNGEGNG
-125 NGNGNGNGDGNGD
+125 TGNE
-138 DAVFG
+138 AAFG
-143 TFAERFI
+143 TFAEKFI
-150 ARRGKEKTRLV
+150 VRRGKEKTRQV

-184 VGWLRDFEQWMGATC
+184 VGWLRDFEHWLGATC

-223 MGAEL
+223 MPADL
-228 YPFRRFK
+228 YPFRRFNIK
-235 IRKEETLK
+235 KEETMK

-252 RLRDYR
+252 RLRDYP

-299 RSKTGVWCELSVPPE
+299 RSKTGVLCQLSVPPE
-314 ARAIIERYRGE
+314 ARAIIERYRGD

-353 QKVGPAGYMY
+353 QKVGPSGYMY
-363 VRGKGPGGG
+363 VRRKGRCGG
-372 KRRVKVYDGLFPE
+372 KQRVKVYNALFPE
-385 LTSYWARHTWA
+385 LTSYMTSHSK
-396 TLAAEIDV
+396 IF
-404 PDAVIDAALGHR
+404 
-416 SPYRMADIYI
+416 Y
-426 RRNARKVD
+426 
-434 EAVRRVIEYFEDY
+434 
-447 ARE
+447 

>member
-1 MSNRTAK
+1 
-8 NGNKDNKMAYKIKWY
+8 MAYKIKWY
-23 LDLRRTSDGGKGR
+23 LDLRRTSDEGKGR
-36 LYLVI
+36 LYMVI

-54 MLRKG
+54 MLHKE
-59 EFVAG
+59 EFEAG
-64 KVVGVPMAAKL
+64 KVVGVPMAGKL

-95 KGYEVDK
+95 NGYEVDK
-102 MKAAEIKKAVMD
+102 MKAAEIKKAVLAKH
-114 IRGNDGEEGNG
+114 GNDGEEGNG
-125 NGNGNGNGDGNGD
+125 EGNGTGNE
-138 DAVFG
+138 AAFG
-143 TFAERFI
+143 TFAEKFI
-150 ARRGKEKTRLV
+150 ARRGKEKTRQV

-169 GGYCDVGSLRFADIS
+169 GGYCDVGRLRFADIS
-184 VGWLRDFEQWMGATC
+184 VGWLRDFEQWLGATC

-223 MGAEL
+223 VPADL

-235 IRKEETLK
+235 IKKEETMK

-252 RLRDYR
+252 RLRDYP

-299 RSKTGVWCELSVPPE
+299 RSKTGVLCQLSVPPE

-325 ERLLWFGERL
+325 RHLLWFGERL

-353 QKVGPAGYMY
+353 QKVGPSGYMY
-363 VRGKGPGGG
+363 VRRKGQCGG
-372 KRRVKVYDGLFPE
+372 KQRVKVYNALFPE

-404 PDAVIDAALGHR
+404 PDAVIDAALGHK
-416 SPYRMADIYI
+416 SPCRMADIYI
-426 RRNARKVD
+426 RRDARKVD

-447 ARE
+447 ARK

>member
-1 MSNRTAK
+1 
-8 NGNKDNKMAYKIKWY
+8 MAYKIKWY

-36 LYLVI
+36 LYMVI
-41 YNNGTAAQIATGL
+41 YNNGTSAQIATGL
-54 MLRKG
+54 MLHKN
-59 EFVAG
+59 EFEAG
-64 KVVGVPMAAKL
+64 KVVGVPMAGKL
-75 TQMLGIKRAKLQLD
+75 TQMLGIKKAKLQLD
-89 IEELAC
+89 IEELAVS
-95 KGYEVDK
+95 GYEVDK
-102 MKAAEIKKAVMD
+102 MKAAEIKKAVMAK
-114 IRGNDGEEGNG
+114 RGNDGEDGNGEGNG
-125 NGNGNGNGDGNGD
+125 AGNE
-138 DAVFG
+138 AAFG
-143 TFAERFI
+143 TFAEKFI
-150 ARRGKEKTRLV
+150 ARRGKEKTRKV

-169 GGYCDVGSLRFADIS
+169 GGYCDVERLRFADIS
-184 VGWLRDFEQWMGATC
+184 VGWLRDFEHFLGATC

-223 MGAEL
+223 MPADL

-235 IRKEETLK
+235 IKKEETMK

-252 RLRDYR
+252 RLRDYP

-299 RSKTGVWCELSVPPE
+299 RSKTGVLCQLSVPPE
-314 ARAIIERYRGE
+314 AMEIIERYRGD

-346 HRFNEGL
+346 HRFNDGL
-353 QKVGPAGYMY
+353 QKVGPSGYMY
-363 VRGKGPGGG
+363 VRRKGRCGG
-372 KRRVKVYDGLFPE
+372 KQRVKVYNALFPE

-416 SPYRMADIYI
+416 SPCRMADIYI
-426 RRNARKVD
+426 RRDARKVD
-434 EAVRRVIEYFEDY
+434 EAVRRVIEYVNGG
-447 ARE
+447 AGAH

>member
-1 MSNRTAK
+1 M
-8 NGNKDNKMAYKIKWY
+8 
-23 LDLRRTSDGGKGR
+23 
-36 LYLVI
+36 VI
-41 YNNGTAAQIATGL
+41 YNNGTSAQIATGL
-54 MLRKG
+54 MLHKE
-59 EFVAG
+59 EFAAD
-64 KVVGVPMAAKL
+64 KVVGVPMAGKL

-89 IEELAC
+89 IEELAVG
-95 KGYEVDK
+95 GYEVDK
-102 MKAAEIKKAVMD
+102 MKAAEIKKAVMAK
-114 IRGNDGEEGNG
+114 RGNDGEDGNGEGNG
-125 NGNGNGNGDGNGD
+125 TGNE
-138 DAVFG
+138 AAFG
-143 TFAERFI
+143 TFAEKFI
-150 ARRGKEKTRLV
+150 ARRGKEKTRQV

-184 VGWLRDFEQWMGATC
+184 VGWLRDFEHWLGATC

-209 NIRAVMNAA
+209 NIRAIMNAA

-223 MGAEL
+223 MPADL

-235 IRKEETLK
+235 IKKEETMK
-243 RSLSVGDLR
+243 RSLSVCDLR
-252 RLRDYR
+252 RLRDYP

-299 RSKTGVWCELSVPPE
+299 RSKTGVLCQLSVPPE
-314 ARAIIERYRGE
+314 ARAIIERYRGD

-353 QKVGPAGYMY
+353 QKVGPSGYMY
-363 VRGKGPGGG
+363 VRRKGQCGG
-372 KRRVKVYDGLFPE
+372 KQRVKVYNALFPE

-416 SPYRMADIYI
+416 SPCRMADIYI
-426 RRNARKVD
+426 RRDARKVD
-434 EAVRRVIEYFEDY
+434 EAVRRVIEYVKGGGGAY
-447 ARE
+447 

>member
-1 MSNRTAK
+1 
-8 NGNKDNKMAYKIKWY
+8 MAYKIKWY
-23 LDLRRTSDGGKGR
+23 LDLRRTSDEGKGR
-36 LYLVI
+36 LYMVI
-41 YNNGTAAQIATGL
+41 YNNGTSAQIATGL
-54 MLRKG
+54 MLHKE
-59 EFVAG
+59 EFEAG
-64 KVVGVPMAAKL
+64 KVVGVPMAGKL

-89 IEELAC
+89 IEELAVG
-95 KGYEVDK
+95 GYEVDK
-102 MKAAEIKKAVMD
+102 MKAAEIKKAVMAK
-114 IRGNDGEEGNG
+114 RGNDGEGENGEGNG
-125 NGNGNGNGDGNGD
+125 EGNGTGNE
-138 DAVFG
+138 AAFG
-143 TFAERFI
+143 TFAEKFI
-150 ARRGKEKTRLV
+150 ARRGKEKTRQV

-184 VGWLRDFEQWMGATC
+184 VGWLRDFEHWLGATC

-223 MGAEL
+223 MPADL

-235 IRKEETLK
+235 IKKEDTMK

-252 RLRDYR
+252 RLRDYP

-299 RSKTGVWCELSVPPE
+299 RSKTGVLCQLSVPPE
-314 ARAIIERYRGE
+314 AMEIIERYRGD

-346 HRFNEGL
+346 HRFNDGL
-353 QKVGPAGYMY
+353 QKVGPSGYMY
-363 VRGKGPGGG
+363 VRRKGRCGG
-372 KRRVKVYDGLFPE
+372 KQRVKVYNALFPE

-416 SPYRMADIYI
+416 SACRMADIYI
-426 RRNARKVD
+426 RRDARKVD
-434 EAVRRVIEYFEDY
+434 EAVRRVIEYVNGKADGN
-447 ARE
+447 

>member
-1 MSNRTAK
+1 
-8 NGNKDNKMAYKIKWY
+8 MAYKIKWY
-23 LDLRRTSDGGKGR
+23 LDLRRTSDEGKGR
-36 LYLVI
+36 LYMVI

-54 MLRKG
+54 MLHKN
-59 EFVAG
+59 EFEAG
-64 KVVGVPMAAKL
+64 KVVGVPMAGKL
-75 TQMLGIKRAKLQLD
+75 TQMIGIKRAKLQLD
-89 IEELAC
+89 IEELAVS
-95 KGYEVDK
+95 GYEVDK
-102 MKAAEIKKAVMD
+102 MKAAEIKKAVMAK
-114 IRGNDGEEGNG
+114 RGNDGEEGNG
-125 NGNGNGNGDGNGD
+125 EDKGAGSET
-138 DAVFG
+138 AFG
-143 TFAERFI
+143 TFAEKFI
-150 ARRGKEKTRLV
+150 ARRGKEKTRQV

-169 GGYCDVGSLRFADIS
+169 GGYCDVGRLRFADIS
-184 VGWLRDFEQWMGATC
+184 VGWLRDFEQWLGETC

-223 MGAEL
+223 VPADL

-235 IRKEETLK
+235 IKKEETMK

-252 RLRDYR
+252 RLRDYP

-299 RSKTGVWCELSVPPE
+299 RSKTGVLCQLSVPPE

-325 ERLLWFGERL
+325 RHLLWFGERL

-353 QKVGPAGYMY
+353 QKVGPSGYMY
-363 VRGKGPGGG
+363 VRRKGQCGG
-372 KRRVKVYDGLFPE
+372 KQRVKVYNALFPE

-416 SPYRMADIYI
+416 SPCRMADIYI
-426 RRNARKVD
+426 RRDARKVD

-447 ARE
+447 ARK

>member
-1 MSNRTAK
+1 
-8 NGNKDNKMAYKIKWY
+8 MAYKIKWY

-36 LYLVI
+36 LYMVI
-41 YNNGTAAQIATGL
+41 YNNGTSAQIATGL
-54 MLRKG
+54 MLHKN
-59 EFVAG
+59 EFEAG
-64 KVVGVPMAAKL
+64 KVVGVPMAGKL

-89 IEELAC
+89 IEELAVG
-95 KGYEVDK
+95 GYEVDK
-102 MKAAEIKKAVMD
+102 MKAAEIKKAVMAK
-114 IRGNDGEEGNG
+114 RGNDGEDGNGEGNG
-125 NGNGNGNGDGNGD
+125 NGNE
-138 DAVFG
+138 AAFG
-143 TFAERFI
+143 TFAEKFI
-150 ARRGKEKTRLV
+150 ARRCKEKTKQV

-169 GGYCDVGSLRFADIS
+169 GGYCDVERLRFADIS
-184 VGWLRDFEQWMGATC
+184 VGWLRDFEHFLGATC

-223 MGAEL
+223 MPADL

-235 IRKEETLK
+235 IKKEETMK

-252 RLRDYR
+252 RLRDYP

-299 RSKTGVWCELSVPPE
+299 RSKTGVLCQLSVPPE
-314 ARAIIERYRGE
+314 AMEIIERYRGD

-346 HRFNEGL
+346 HRFNDGL
-353 QKVGPAGYMY
+353 QKVGPSGYMY
-363 VRGKGPGGG
+363 VRRKGRCGG
-372 KRRVKVYDGLFPE
+372 KQRVKVYNALFPE

-416 SPYRMADIYI
+416 SPCRMADIYI
-426 RRNARKVD
+426 RRDARKVD
-434 EAVRRVIEYFEDY
+434 EAVRRVIEYVNGG
-447 ARE
+447 AGAH

>member
-1 MSNRTAK
+1 
-8 NGNKDNKMAYKIKWY
+8 MAYKIKWY
-23 LDLRRTSDGGKGR
+23 LDLRRTSDEGKGR
-36 LYLVI
+36 LYMVI

-54 MLRKG
+54 MLHKN
-59 EFVAG
+59 EFEAG
-64 KVVGVPMAAKL
+64 KVVGVPMAGKL
-75 TQMLGIKRAKLQLD
+75 TQMIGIKRAKLQLD
-89 IEELAC
+89 IEELAVS
-95 KGYEVDK
+95 GYEVDK
-102 MKAAEIKKAVMD
+102 MKAAEIKKAVMAK
-114 IRGNDGEEGNG
+114 RGNDGEEGNG
-125 NGNGNGNGDGNGD
+125 EGSGTGNE
-138 DAVFG
+138 AAFG
-143 TFAERFI
+143 TFAEKFI
-150 ARRGKEKTRLV
+150 ARRAKEKTRQV

-169 GGYCDVGSLRFADIS
+169 GGYCDVGRLRFADIS
-184 VGWLRDFEQWMGATC
+184 VGWLRDFEQWLGATC

-223 MGAEL
+223 VPADL

-235 IRKEETLK
+235 IKKEETMK

-252 RLRDYR
+252 RLRDYP

-299 RSKTGVWCELSVPPE
+299 RSKTGVLCQLSVPPE

-325 ERLLWFGERL
+325 RHLLWFGERL

-353 QKVGPAGYMY
+353 QKVGPSGYMY
-363 VRGKGPGGG
+363 VRRKGQCGG
-372 KRRVKVYDGLFPE
+372 KQRVKVYNALFPE

-416 SPYRMADIYI
+416 SPCRMADIYI
-426 RRNARKVD
+426 RRDARKVD
-434 EAVRRVIEYFEDY
+434 EAVRRVIEYFENY
-447 ARE
+447 ARK

>member
-1 MSNRTAK
+1 
-8 NGNKDNKMAYKIKWY
+8 MAYKIKWY
-23 LDLRRTSDGGKGR
+23 LDLRRTSDEGKGR
-36 LYLVI
+36 LYMVI

-54 MLRKG
+54 MLHKN
-59 EFVAG
+59 EFEAG
-64 KVVGVPMAAKL
+64 KVVGVPMAGKL

-89 IEELAC
+89 IEELAVG
-95 KGYEVDK
+95 GYEVDK
-102 MKAAEIKKAVMD
+102 MKAAEIKKAVLAK
-114 IRGNDGEEGNG
+114 RGNDDEEGNG
-125 NGNGNGNGDGNGD
+125 EGKGTRNET
-138 DAVFG
+138 AFG
-143 TFAERFI
+143 TFAEKFI
-150 ARRGKEKTRLV
+150 ARRGKEKTRQV

-169 GGYCDVGSLRFADIS
+169 GGYCDVGRLRFADIS
-184 VGWLRDFEQWMGATC
+184 VGWLRDFEQWLGATC

-223 MGAEL
+223 VPADL

-235 IRKEETLK
+235 IKKEETMK

-252 RLRDYR
+252 RLRDYP

-299 RSKTGVWCELSVPPE
+299 RSKTGVLCQLSVPPE
-314 ARAIIERYRGE
+314 ARAIIERYKGE
-325 ERLLWFGERL
+325 RHLLWFGERL

-353 QKVGPAGYMY
+353 QKVGPSGYMY
-363 VRGKGPGGG
+363 VRRKGRCGG
-372 KRRVKVYDGLFPE
+372 KQRVKVYNALFPE

-416 SPYRMADIYI
+416 SVCRMADIYI
-426 RRNARKVD
+426 RRDARKVD
-434 EAVRRVIEYFEDY
+434 EAVMRVIEYVNGGADGS
-447 ARE
+447 

>member
-1 MSNRTAK
+1 
-8 NGNKDNKMAYKIKWY
+8 MAYKIKWY
-23 LDLRRTSDGGKGR
+23 LDLRRTSTEGKGR
-36 LYLVI
+36 LYMVI

-54 MLRKG
+54 MLHKN
-59 EFVAG
+59 EFEAG
-64 KVVGVPMAAKL
+64 KVVGVPMAGKL

-95 KGYEVDK
+95 NGYEVDK
-102 MKAAEIKKAVMD
+102 MKAAEIKKAVLAK
-114 IRGNDGEEGNG
+114 RGNDGEEGNG
-125 NGNGNGNGDGNGD
+125 EGNGVGNET
-138 DAVFG
+138 AFG
-143 TFAERFI
+143 TFAEKFI
-150 ARRGKEKTRLV
+150 ARRGKEKTRQV

-169 GGYCDVGSLRFADIS
+169 GGYCDVGRLRFADIS
-184 VGWLRDFEQWMGATC
+184 VGWLRDFEQWLGATC

-223 MGAEL
+223 VPADL

-235 IRKEETLK
+235 IKKEETMK

-252 RLRDYR
+252 RLRDYP

-299 RSKTGVWCELSVPPE
+299 RSKTGVLCQLSVPPE

-325 ERLLWFGERL
+325 RHLLWFGERL

-353 QKVGPAGYMY
+353 QKVGPSGYMY
-363 VRGKGPGGG
+363 VRRKGQCGG
-372 KRRVKVYDGLFPE
+372 KQRVKVYNALFPE

-416 SPYRMADIYI
+416 SACRMADIYI
-426 RRNARKVD
+426 RRDARKVD
-434 EAVRRVIEYFEDY
+434 DAVRRVIEYVNGKADGN
-447 ARE
+447 

>member
-1 MSNRTAK
+1 
-8 NGNKDNKMAYKIKWY
+8 MAYKIKWY
-23 LDLRRTSDGGKGR
+23 LDLRRTSDEGKGR
-36 LYLVI
+36 LYMVI

-54 MLRKG
+54 MLHKE
-59 EFVAG
+59 EFEAG
-64 KVVGVPMAAKL
+64 KVVGVPMAGKL
-75 TQMLGIKRAKLQLD
+75 TQMIGIKRAKLQLD
-89 IEELAC
+89 IEELAVN
-95 KGYEVDK
+95 GYEVDK
-102 MKAAEIKKAVMD
+102 MKAAEIKKAVMAK
-114 IRGNDGEEGNG
+114 RGNDGEDGNGEGNG
-125 NGNGNGNGDGNGD
+125 TGNET
-138 DAVFG
+138 AFG
-143 TFAERFI
+143 TFAEKFI
-150 ARRGKEKTRLV
+150 ARRGKEKTRQV

-169 GGYCDVGSLRFADIS
+169 GEYCDVGRLRFADIS
-184 VGWLRDFEQWMGATC
+184 VGWLRDFEQWLGETC

-223 MGAEL
+223 VPADL

-235 IRKEETLK
+235 IKEEETMK

-252 RLRDYR
+252 RLRDYP

-299 RSKTGVWCELSVPPE
+299 RSKTGVLCQLSVPPE

-325 ERLLWFGERL
+325 RHLLWFGERL

-353 QKVGPAGYMY
+353 QKVGPSGYMY
-363 VRGKGPGGG
+363 VRRKGQCGG
-372 KRRVKVYDGLFPE
+372 KQRVKVYNALFPE

-416 SPYRMADIYI
+416 SPCRMADIYI
-426 RRNARKVD
+426 RRDARKVD

-447 ARE
+447 ARK

>member
-1 MSNRTAK
+1 M
-8 NGNKDNKMAYKIKWY
+8 
-23 LDLRRTSDGGKGR
+23 
-36 LYLVI
+36 VI
-41 YNNGTAAQIATGL
+41 YNNGTSAQIATGL
-54 MLRKG
+54 MLHKE
-59 EFVAG
+59 EFEAG
-64 KVVGVPMAAKL
+64 KVVGVPMAGKL

-89 IEELAC
+89 IEELAVG
-95 KGYEVDK
+95 GYEVDK
-102 MKAAEIKKAVMD
+102 MKAAEIKKAVMAK
-114 IRGNDGEEGNG
+114 RWNDGEEGNG
-125 NGNGNGNGDGNGD
+125 EGSGTGNE
-138 DAVFG
+138 AAFG
-143 TFAERFI
+143 TFAEKFI
-150 ARRGKEKTRLV
+150 ARRGKEKTRQV

-169 GGYCDVGSLRFADIS
+169 GGYCDVGCLRFADIS
-184 VGWLRDFEQWMGATC
+184 VGWLRDFEHWLGATC

-223 MGAEL
+223 MPADL

-235 IRKEETLK
+235 IKKEETMK

-252 RLRDYR
+252 RLRDYP

-299 RSKTGVWCELSVPPE
+299 RSKTGVLCQLSVPPE

-325 ERLLWFGERL
+325 RHLLWFGERL

-353 QKVGPAGYMY
+353 QKVGPSGYMY
-363 VRGKGPGGG
+363 VRRKGQCGG
-372 KRRVKVYDGLFPE
+372 KQRVKVYNALFPE

-416 SPYRMADIYI
+416 SPCRMADIYI
-426 RRNARKVD
+426 RRDARKVD
-434 EAVRRVIEYFEDY
+434 EAVRRVIEYVNGKTDGS
-447 ARE
+447 

>member
-1 MSNRTAK
+1 
-8 NGNKDNKMAYKIKWY
+8 MAYKIKWY
-23 LDLRRTSDGGKGR
+23 LDLRRTSDEGKGR
-36 LYLVI
+36 LYMVI
-41 YNNGTAAQIATGL
+41 YNNGTTAQIATGL
-54 MLRKG
+54 MLHKN
-59 EFVAG
+59 EFEAG
-64 KVVGVPMAAKL
+64 KVVGVPMAGKL

-95 KGYEVDK
+95 NGYEVDK
-102 MKAAEIKKAVMD
+102 MKAAEIKKAVLAK
-114 IRGNDGEEGNG
+114 RGNDDEEGNG
-125 NGNGNGNGDGNGD
+125 EGNGTGNET
-138 DAVFG
+138 AFG
-143 TFAERFI
+143 TFAEKFI
-150 ARRGKEKTRLV
+150 ARRGKEKTRQV

-169 GGYCDVGSLRFADIS
+169 GGYCNVGRLRFADIS
-184 VGWLRDFEQWMGATC
+184 VGWLRDFEQWLGTTC

-223 MGAEL
+223 VPADL

-235 IRKEETLK
+235 IKKEETMK

-252 RLRDYR
+252 RLRDYP

-299 RSKTGVWCELSVPPE
+299 RSKTGVLCQLSVPPE

-325 ERLLWFGERL
+325 RHLLWFGERL

-353 QKVGPAGYMY
+353 QKVGPSGYMY
-363 VRGKGPGGG
+363 VRRKGQCGG
-372 KRRVKVYDGLFPE
+372 KQRVKVYNALFPE

-416 SPYRMADIYI
+416 SPCRMADIYI
-426 RRNARKVD
+426 RRDARKVD
-434 EAVRRVIEYFEDY
+434 EAVRRVIEYVKGGGGAY
-447 ARE
+447 

>member
-1 MSNRTAK
+1 
-8 NGNKDNKMAYKIKWY
+8 MAYKIKWY
-23 LDLRRTSDGGKGR
+23 LDLRRTSDEGKGR
-36 LYLVI
+36 LYMVI

-54 MLRKG
+54 MLHKE
-59 EFVAG
+59 EFEAG
-64 KVVGVPMAAKL
+64 KVVGVPMAGKL
-75 TQMLGIKRAKLQLD
+75 TQMIGIKRAKLQLD
-89 IEELAC
+89 IEELAVS
-95 KGYEVDK
+95 GYEVDK
-102 MKAAEIKKAVMD
+102 MKAAEIKKAVMAK
-114 IRGNDGEEGNG
+114 RGNDGEDGNGEGNG
-125 NGNGNGNGDGNGD
+125 TGNET
-138 DAVFG
+138 AFG
-143 TFAERFI
+143 TFAEKFI
-150 ARRGKEKTRLV
+150 ARRGKEKTRQV

-169 GGYCDVGSLRFADIS
+169 GGYCDVGRLRFADIS
-184 VGWLRDFEQWMGATC
+184 VGWLRDFEQWLGETC

-223 MGAEL
+223 VPADL

-235 IRKEETLK
+235 IKKEETMK

-252 RLRDYR
+252 RLRDYP

-299 RSKTGVWCELSVPPE
+299 RSKTGVLCQLSVPPE

-325 ERLLWFGERL
+325 RHLLWFGERL

-353 QKVGPAGYMY
+353 QKVGPSGYMY
-363 VRGKGPGGG
+363 VRRKGQCGG
-372 KRRVKVYDGLFPE
+372 KQRVKVYNALFPE

-416 SPYRMADIYI
+416 SPCRMADIYI
-426 RRNARKVD
+426 RRDARKVD

-447 ARE
+447 ARK